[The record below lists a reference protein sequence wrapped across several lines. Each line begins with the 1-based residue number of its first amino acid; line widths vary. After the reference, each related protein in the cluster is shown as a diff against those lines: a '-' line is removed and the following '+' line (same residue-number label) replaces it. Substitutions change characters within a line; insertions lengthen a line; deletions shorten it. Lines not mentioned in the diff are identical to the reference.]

1 MPAAKTDPEPSSRS
15 TFSKI
20 GFRTT
25 QINLYEREIN
35 IRKMGIGDVC
45 CYIFML
51 STKVRSL
58 GRIFEIVYSQSGS
71 LCYFQCIR
79 RLLRIVPGLSLVF
92 SGIRV
97 YEPIL

>member
-58 GRIFEIVYSQSGS
+58 GRIFEIAYSQSDFSPNLLQVNYLSNALSCIFGTYFDGS
-71 LCYFQCIR
+71 R
-79 RLLRIVPGLSLVF
+79 RGRD
-92 SGIRV
+92 
-97 YEPIL
+97 